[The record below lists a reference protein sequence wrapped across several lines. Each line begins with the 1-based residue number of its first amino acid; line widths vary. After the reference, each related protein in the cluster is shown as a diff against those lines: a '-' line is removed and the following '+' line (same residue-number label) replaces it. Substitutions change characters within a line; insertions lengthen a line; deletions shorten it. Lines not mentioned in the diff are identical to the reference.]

1 MKHERISVKSLS
13 ETIGNSTVTVR
24 KALRKLEDAKT
35 VTVEEEK
42 RVRLHDGGYQ
52 AESPEV
58 PCCASMRRCEGCKDA
73 GDHAGAYA

>member
-42 RVRLHDGGYQ
+42 RVRLHDG
-52 AESPEV
+52 
-58 PCCASMRRCEGCKDA
+58 
-73 GDHAGAYA
+73 